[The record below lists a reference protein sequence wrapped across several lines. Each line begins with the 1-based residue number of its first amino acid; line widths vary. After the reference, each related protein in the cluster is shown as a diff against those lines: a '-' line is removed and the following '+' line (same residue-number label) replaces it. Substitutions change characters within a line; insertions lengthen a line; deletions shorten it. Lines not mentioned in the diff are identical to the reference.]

1 MFRGLKGVRRSFG
14 KEFIPHMTFFL
25 LKLHSDAQP
34 KLQVKRPEDAM
45 KIVLTV
51 LRTCPT
57 SSPAQNVARVAP
69 RSSLYR
75 ALTLDSLGTDK
86 RSYVCIYKTGTSGL
100 VLVVF

>member
-1 MFRGLKGVRRSFG
+1 
-14 KEFIPHMTFFL
+14 
-25 LKLHSDAQP
+25 
-34 KLQVKRPEDAM
+34 M
-45 KIVLTV
+45 KIVLTF